1 MSTAHKTI
9 DAARQRALAGCNAA
23 TGGGCYIAA
32 AVGGGGGK
40 TANQVFVSQD
50 GMGQFWFKA
59 ATGNEMLVRPDPAMR
74 DCLSK

>member
-1 MSTAHKTI
+1 MLPGS
-9 DAARQRALAGCNAA
+9 ALLRAA
-23 TGGGCYIAA
+23 TPLPAA
-32 AVGGGGGK
+32 DATSPPLWGAGGGK